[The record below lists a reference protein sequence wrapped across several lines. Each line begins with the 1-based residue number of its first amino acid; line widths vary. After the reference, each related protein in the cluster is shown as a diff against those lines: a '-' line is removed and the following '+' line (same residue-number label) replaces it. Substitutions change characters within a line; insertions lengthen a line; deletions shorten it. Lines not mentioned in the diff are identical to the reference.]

1 MPPTDAEIIA
11 ARLSRMKGLI
21 DALEKACSAN
31 ADLTELFR
39 KLREELK
46 AAREALKIVPSP

>member
-31 ADLTELFR
+31 TDLTELFR
-39 KLREELK
+39 KLCI
-46 AAREALKIVPSP
+46 AVVARRWA

>member
-31 ADLTELFR
+31 TDLTELFR